1 MLYRTAVLA
10 TQLCVEVGAVLSS
23 RIGRSGGTSL
33 GQAIPDVDFEL
44 LGLNPPDQDQW
55 LICMKAQNM
64 AEMDSLLSD
73 RWDVREEDEGVVRFV
88 TALRL
93 SVTAL
98 PVFIIR
104 AAVTSGRFDGHLKKS
119 GYRKQL
125 AEYLSVTEHSVAS
138 VTEHIV
144 PVMLKMVLRLWSKLL
159 VMTCN
164 LQMWYN

>member
-1 MLYRTAVLA
+1 MITKAEFRISGRVCLLPLQTWQTPSTGCCTVLQCWPHSFVWKLVPYCLHA
-10 TQLCVEVGAVLSS
+10 L
-23 RIGRSGGTSL
+23 
-33 GQAIPDVDFEL
+33 
-44 LGLNPPDQDQW
+44 
-55 LICMKAQNM
+55 

-104 AAVTSGRFDGHLKKS
+104 AAVTSGRFDGHQKKS